1 MLLVRLAG
9 ADGAQGLF
17 QALAAGLLVAS
28 ALVAWTAARPTRRAV
43 AADATGLASIV
54 LVGLLVGAQGA
65 VGLGVLVAGVAL
77 LAAGVAALARG
88 VRVPWAAA
96 GGVGLLAVVA
106 ASTGLLWADALAER
120 VSPETRGLT
129 RLEVV
134 DHDPL
139 LALAYGTAGH
149 DRLHEREIY
158 GRVPLAS
165 STVKLSTPMATGL
178 RLARIGGAA
187 LVLAVMVL
195 FFRRRRA

>member
-1 MLLVRLAG
+1 MTTPSTATSRRLASSNLLV
-9 ADGAQGLF
+9 
-17 QALAAGLLVAS
+17 
-28 ALVAWTAARPTRRAV
+28 
-43 AADATGLASIV
+43 
-54 LVGLLVGAQGA
+54 
-65 VGLGVLVAGVAL
+65 
-77 LAAGVAALARG
+77 
-88 VRVPWAAA
+88 
-96 GGVGLLAVVA
+96 
-106 ASTGLLWADALAER
+106 
-120 VSPETRGLT
+120 
-129 RLEVV
+129 
-134 DHDPL
+134 L